1 MLFRYWTEGLIFI
14 AAFFVVIAIPC
25 FGVAMMGTKL
35 INDLGNFP
43 SKSASFQMA
52 MIWKLIGL
60 MIVSFVFL
68 VLFFHIFS
76 D

>member
-14 AAFFVVIAIPC
+14 AAFLVIMAVPC
-25 FGVAMMGTKL
+25 FGAAWMGTKL
-35 INDLGNFP
+35 INDLGNRP
-43 SKSASFQMA
+43 SKSASIQMA

-60 MIVSFVFL
+60 MIVSFTLL
-68 VLFFHIFS
+68 VVFFHIFS